1 MSRITPCLWFDTK
14 AEDAARFYV
23 SVFPNSEIL
32 DVSHYGEAGPRPA
45 GSVMTVRFS
54 VDGTEFIALNA
65 GPEFTFDEAVSFQV
79 PCDDQAEIDR
89 LWSALSEG
97 GEEGPCGWVRDKYG
111 LWWQVFPRR
120 LPELLVD
127 PDPERSRRAMEAM
140 QTMRKIDLVAIERA
154 VAGAGV

>member
-1 MSRITPCLWFDTK
+1 MSRITPCLWFDTE
-14 AEDAARFYV
+14 AEDAANFYV

-32 DVSHYGEAGPRPA
+32 EVSHYGEAGPRPA
-45 GSVMTVRFS
+45 GTVMTVRFS

-79 PCDDQAEIDR
+79 PCDDQAEIDQ

-127 PDPERSRRAMEAM
+127 PDPGRSRRAMEAM

>member
-1 MSRITPCLWFDTK
+1 MSRITPCLWFDTQ